1 MSLSSFSPTRFA
13 LASLALGLA
22 LYPFAVAS
30 GQSLPSPWSYATVG
44 EVKSAKATGKGE
56 GIKIGGSD
64 VALWAK
70 ADRIPFA
77 FHLPEGDFDL
87 TTRLGDFSPDGAEGM
102 SGVDIRLLEAD
113 GIPRPDDAHT
123 YLGRRFKDDML
134 QILRR
139 PVRGADTF
147 HRDLGANPGEL
158 WLRVTRVGDVI
169 SIWFSKDGTTWSTPR
184 FSAMRSSG
192 RVAVGLV
199 AGGSKAI
206 SASVLFESVRLGAP
220 KFGNTTSWLGNSLPG
235 GGPTVGHVINFG
247 RAIWMDPANGE
258 FFLNGEDENS
268 SFSAWNADGSFRWF
282 RENPNFQHGSAV
294 AADAQWVYQAL
305 HRARGQKD
313 GFVRI
318 DRANGRLAGG
328 PFLAGKLILGMDIL
342 KQTLIL
348 SDSTD
353 GLIRFWNTTDLKETA
368 SVPFTQPGPLA
379 VDRRTGELWVIR
391 MGEDGRGKTVVKLS
405 PEGKPTGVEIT
416 SLEWPRGL
424 AVGADGRVFV
434 TDSGRSQRVHLFDA
448 QGKGT
453 GHLGAE
459 GGMGS
464 THAGTVAGQTHP
476 EKFNFPNAVA
486 TDDAGNVLVLSSGP
500 RQVWGVLGTGSGTDI
515 RKFDSSG
522 KLVWDLISSEYV
534 DCGDFFPGSDGKL
547 VYSRDSIYELDHSK
561 PPGQGWKQTA
571 FTIDPFRFPDDPRLT
586 TARTG
591 GSWIRM
597 IKGKPFLI
605 VSDMVSET
613 LSFFRFEE
621 GTKTLIPSA
630 RFNRGADNRPQD
642 FYMWS
647 DANGDGLQ
655 QDEEFNK
662 GEYQRGMWGLW
673 VDSKGDLWTATKGG
687 PITRIPVQGLNE
699 HGNPMYD
706 FAQAKTWPR
715 PAEFFGT
722 GEGVDLERVYYIP
735 ETDTMFLSGY
745 TSRLPKAKDAREWG
759 TFGTELA
766 RFDNWTTAP
775 KLRWRIDLPYQA
787 NRGGHFSPVI
797 KSAAFAGDYIFLIR
811 STDARVF
818 VHRLDDGRLVTTL
831 QPGPEVGGHCG
842 LIDIM
847 HGMNATKLSTGEY
860 LVIIEDDDNAKNIL
874 LRWKP

>member
-1 MSLSSFSPTRFA
+1 MSHFSLSFPRFA
-13 LASLALGLA
+13 LARLALGFAVLP
-22 LYPFAVAS
+22 LAVAS
-30 GQSLPSPWSYATVG
+30 GQSLPVPWSFATVG
-44 EVKSAKATGKGE
+44 EAKSAKAAGTAG
-56 GIKIGGSD
+56 GIKVGGSD
-64 VALWAK
+64 VSIWAK

-77 FHLPEGDFDL
+77 FQLPVGDFDL
-87 TTRLGDFSPDGAEGM
+87 TTRLGESSPAGAEGLG
-102 SGVDIRLLEAD
+102 GVEIRLLEKD
-113 GIPRPDDAHT
+113 GVPRPDDAQT
-123 YLGRRFKDDML
+123 YLGRRFKDGML
-134 QILRR
+134 QMLRR
-139 PVRGADTF
+139 PSRGADTF
-147 HRDLGANPGEL
+147 HKDLGASPGEL
-158 WLRVTRVGDVI
+158 WLRVMRAGDVI
-169 SIWFSKDGTTWSTPR
+169 SIWFSKDGKTWSSPR
-184 FSAMRSSG
+184 SSAMRASG

-199 AGGSKAI
+199 AGGTKAVP
-206 SASVLFESVRLGAP
+206 AAVVFESVRLGAP
-220 KFGNTTSWLGNSLPG
+220 KFGNATSWLGNSLPG
-235 GGPTVGHVINFG
+235 GGLSVGHVINYG
-247 RAIWMDPANGE
+247 RAIWTDPANGE

-268 SFSAWNADGSFRWF
+268 SFSAWNADGTFRWF

-294 AADAQWVYQAL
+294 AADALWVYQAL
-305 HRARGQKD
+305 HRARAQND
-313 GFVRI
+313 GFMRI
-318 DRANGRLAGG
+318 DRTNGRLAGG
-328 PFLAGKLILGMDIL
+328 PFLTGKLILGMDIL
-342 KQTLIL
+342 KQSLIL

-353 GLIRFWNTTDLKETA
+353 GVIQFWNTAEMKETA
-368 SVPFTQPGPLA
+368 AVPFVRPGPLA

-391 MGEDGRGKTVVKLS
+391 MDEAGRGKSVVKLAADA
-405 PEGKPTGVEIT
+405 KPTGVEIT
-416 SLEWPRGL
+416 TLEWPRGL
-424 AVGADGRVFV
+424 AVGADGRVYV
-434 TDSGRSQRVHLFDA
+434 ADSGRSQQIHIFDA
-448 QGKGT
+448 QGRET

-464 THAGTVAGQTHP
+464 THAGTVPGESHP
-476 EKFNFPNAVA
+476 EKLNFPSAVA

-500 RQVWGVLGTGSGTDI
+500 KQSWGVLGTGSGTDI

-522 KLVWDLISSEYV
+522 KLVWDLLSAQYV

-547 VYSRDSIYELDHSK
+547 VYSRDSIYELDLSK
-561 PPGQGWKQTA
+561 PPGQGWKRTA

-586 TARTG
+586 TARSG
-591 GSWIRM
+591 GTWIRM
-597 IKGKPFLI
+597 IQGKPFLI

-613 LSFFRFEE
+613 LSFFRFEK

-642 FYMWS
+642 FSMWR

-655 QDEEFNK
+655 QADESTAGKYE
-662 GEYQRGMWGLW
+662 RGMWGLW

-687 PITRIPVQGLNE
+687 PITRIPVQGLDD
-699 HGNPMYD
+699 HGNPKYD
-706 FAQAKTWPR
+706 FANSKTWPR
-715 PAEFFGT
+715 PEKFFGT

-775 KLRWRIDLPYQA
+775 KLSWRMDLPYQA

-797 KSAAFAGDYIFLIR
+797 KSASFAGDYIFLIR

-818 VHRLDDGRLVTTL
+818 VHRLADGKLVTTL

-847 HGMNATKLSTGEY
+847 HGMNVTKLSTGEY
-860 LVIIEDDDNAKNIL
+860 RVIIEDDDNAKNIL